1 MNSYACA
8 GTQKFETYYRQL
20 SVNGVPKRTS
30 LDPTEIPHLL
40 PYLIIGE
47 VESPEILRYRLVG
60 AHVRERAGRNLTGQ
74 NFYEF
79 VTPGIADKWRDL
91 ISRSDSKTPL
101 GVHAMFRLSVESGLQ
116 IVGENL
122 VLPFLD
128 ETGFPRFYVGY
139 CEITEGVG
147 IGQEQLKSSEA
158 LSWTEIDA
166 TNMRVIETTLEAVV

>member
-1 MNSYACA
+1 MGNYVCSGSEQFDA
-8 GTQKFETYYRQL
+8 YYRQMRT
-20 SVNGVPKRTS
+20 NEVPKRSS

-91 ISRSDSKTPL
+91 ISRSGSKTPL

-147 IGQEQLKSSEA
+147 IGQERLKTSEA

-166 TNMRVIETTLEAVV
+166 TNMRVTETTREAVV